1 MSVKKWMWTLGKSCH
16 AIMPIRLHH
25 PGLYIQRGESNIL
38 CAGGGIQCI
47 TVRPI
52 SDFTGSSQS
61 CTNKKDCVTSQ
72 SATQHC
78 PKEIWLS
85 HILVRGR
92 WLSLLP
98 QAYSLHT
105 RQHSFGWLSE
115 TVYGP

>member
-72 SATQHC
+72 SATQSMAFSSTTSILTTHQAALL
-78 PKEIWLS
+78 WL
-85 HILVRGR
+85 V
-92 WLSLLP
+92 
-98 QAYSLHT
+98 
-105 RQHSFGWLSE
+105 
-115 TVYGP
+115 V